1 MNRLARLQR
10 RLRRLTRQIR
20 RVRNEI
26 RAEKAKA
33 PRPRGLS
40 RQGAEFI
47 GEFEGFYAEPY
58 NDPAGHCTIGYGTL
72 LHTGNCTRHDRKE
85 WGSISQDYALK
96 LLRHEADN
104 AWRVIEE
111 LVTVPLNQNK
121 ADALISFAYN
131 VGVGAFMS
139 STLLKQINAKAGE
152 KAIRYEFSRWVKAGG
167 QTLPGLVRRRRAE
180 ADLYFTP

>member
-1 MNRLARLQR
+1 MSALRK
-10 RLRRLTRQIR
+10 RLRYLRD
-20 RVRNEI
+20 EI
-26 RAEKAKA
+26 RKVKRRIRKARIQA
-33 PRPRGLS
+33 AASRPKGLS
-40 RQGAEFI
+40 KNGAYFI
-47 GEFEGFYAEPY
+47 GEFEGFYSEPY

-72 LHTGNCTRHDRKE
+72 LHLGNCTRADRKE
-85 WGSISQDYALK
+85 WGTIS
-96 LLRHEADN
+96 EAKAIEMLQTEANN

-139 STLLKQINAKAGE
+139 STLLRKINAKASP
-152 KAIRYEFSRWVKAGG
+152 AQIRYEFSRWTKAGG
-167 QTLPGLVRRRRAE
+167 KDLPGLVRRRKAE

>member
-1 MNRLARLQR
+1 MSALRK
-10 RLRRLTRQIR
+10 RLRYLRDQIR
-20 RVRNEI
+20 RVKRRI
-26 RAEKAKA
+26 RKARIQA
-33 PRPRGLS
+33 AAARPSGLS
-40 RQGAEFI
+40 KNGAHFI
-47 GEFEGFYAEPY
+47 AEFEGFFAEPY

-72 LHTGNCTRHDRKE
+72 LHTGNCTRADRKE
-85 WGSISQDYALK
+85 WGTITEAKAIDM
-96 LLRHEADN
+96 LRTEADN

-139 STLLKQINAKAGE
+139 STLLKRINE
-152 KAIRYEFSRWVKAGG
+152 KAAPSQIRYEFGRWVKAGG
-167 QTLPGLVRRRRAE
+167 QTLPGLVRRRAAE